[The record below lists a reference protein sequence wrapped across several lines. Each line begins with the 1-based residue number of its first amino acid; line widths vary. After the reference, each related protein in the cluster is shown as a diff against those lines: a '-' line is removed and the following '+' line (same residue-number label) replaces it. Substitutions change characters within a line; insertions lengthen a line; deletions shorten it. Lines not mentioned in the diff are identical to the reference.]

1 MNKKLAE
8 CVNLIDGLNSV
19 ELNTIISEV
28 KRRRRILAERA
39 TTNLRVGQ
47 NVKVNHKSAYG
58 RVFIIE
64 KINVKNVVLKE
75 KGIVGGIRCSA
86 ALVEAL

>member
-75 KGIVGGIRCSA
+75 NGIGGAIRCSA